1 MPTTKLTPMMRQYLA
16 FKDQYKDAVLF
27 FRMGDFYEMFFDD
40 AKLCARVLGLALTS
54 RDKGENPIPMAG
66 FPHHAADN
74 YIKRLVQAGHR
85 VAICDQ
91 VQDPKEAKGLVKRD
105 VTRVVTAGT
114 LTEEN
119 ILDSASNNFLAAV
132 VVSGSLAGLAWV
144 DVSTGR
150 FEVEEVPLPA
160 LGDSLQRIAPA
171 ECLLADTSDDAEHP
185 ALDALPPGC
194 MVTRRPPWD
203 FAVDD
208 GHRRLLDH
216 FGVRTLEGFG
226 CEQMRPALGAA
237 GAALTYLL
245 ETQKS
250 AVGHLRKLEAFAG
263 DRYLVLDAT
272 TRRALELVETM
283 RGADSEGALLK
294 VLDRTCTP
302 MGARMLRRW
311 VLTPLRRREEIE
323 QRHDAVGELHA
334 DRALC
339 RDLAAELRSVY
350 DIERLTTKIH
360 CGRANARDLAALRN
374 SLSHVTPLGERLS
387 DVSATLLQVLA
398 DALDPVPEAEALI
411 AAAIR
416 PDPPT
421 GLTDGGIIKDGFSPD
436 LDELRLVAREGKNWI
451 ARFEA
456 REAKESG
463 IPKLKVGFN
472 KVFGYYIEV
481 SNLHHDK
488 VPEHYIRKQ
497 TLKNAERYITPEL
510 KERESAVLTSAERAK
525 EMEYDV
531 FQNVR
536 ERVAA
541 HTDRLQATAEA
552 LAMLDVLLSLGV
564 VAAESRYVRPTMSTE
579 RVLHVRDGRHPV
591 LEQMLADEF
600 VPNDIEMTP
609 DEARLLVITGPNM
622 AGKSVYIRQTALIVL
637 MAHMGSFVPA
647 TSAVI
652 GLTDR
657 IFTRVGASDEQH
669 RGQSTFMVEMV
680 EVANILNN
688 ASDASLIILDEVGR
702 GTSTFDGVSL
712 AWAVAEHIHDL
723 THARTLFATH
733 YHELAQLAATRTGV
747 VNLNVA
753 IREWKSEVVFLHRV
767 VPGATDRSYGI
778 HVAKLAGVPGSV
790 LTRADEILGHLE
802 SNAISPGDQP
812 TFAPPADAGP
822 QPRMVQM
829 PLFMPLDT
837 EIRDELLA
845 LDTSAMTP
853 LEALT
858 ALNNITERLRDG
870 KD

>member
-1 MPTTKLTPMMRQYLA
+1 
-16 FKDQYKDAVLF
+16 
-27 FRMGDFYEMFFDD
+27 
-40 AKLCARVLGLALTS
+40 
-54 RDKGENPIPMAG
+54 
-66 FPHHAADN
+66 
-74 YIKRLVQAGHR
+74 
-85 VAICDQ
+85 
-91 VQDPKEAKGLVKRD
+91 
-105 VTRVVTAGT
+105 
-114 LTEEN
+114 
-119 ILDSASNNFLAAV
+119 
-132 VVSGSLAGLAWV
+132 
-144 DVSTGR
+144 
-150 FEVEEVPLPA
+150 
-160 LGDSLQRIAPA
+160 
-171 ECLLADTSDDAEHP
+171 
-185 ALDALPPGC
+185 
-194 MVTRRPPWD
+194 
-203 FAVDD
+203 
-208 GHRRLLDH
+208 
-216 FGVRTLEGFG
+216 
-226 CEQMRPALGAA
+226 MRPALGAA

-250 AVGHLRKLEAFAG
+250 AVGHIRKLESFAG

-294 VLDRTCTP
+294 VLDRTSTP
-302 MGARMLRRW
+302 MGARMIRRW

-360 CGRANARDLAALRN
+360 CGRANARDLVALRN
-374 SLSHVTPLGERLS
+374 SLSHVSPLRERLS
-387 DVSATLLQVLA
+387 GTNATLLQVLA
-398 DALDPVPEAEALI
+398 EALDPVPEAEALI
-411 AAAIR
+411 ATAIR
-416 PDPPT
+416 NEPPAT
-421 GLTDGGIIKDGFSPD
+421 LTEGGVIKDGFSPD

-472 KVFGYYIEV
+472 KVFGYYIEI
-481 SNLHHDK
+481 SNIHHDK

-531 FQNVR
+531 FQDVR
-536 ERVAA
+536 EQVAA
-541 HTDRLQATAEA
+541 HTDRLQTTAEA

-564 VAAESRYVRPTMSTE
+564 VAAESRYVRPEMSTE

-609 DEARLLVITGPNM
+609 DDARLLVITGPNM

-723 THARTLFATH
+723 TCARTLFATH
-733 YHELAQLAATRTGV
+733 YHELAQLAATRPGV

-778 HVAKLAGVPGSV
+778 HVAKLAGVPDTV
-790 LTRADEILGHLE
+790 LTRADEILKHLE

-812 TFAPPADAGP
+812 TFAPPAEALP

-853 LEALT
+853 LEALN
-858 ALNNITERLRDG
+858 ALNKITERLRDSS
-870 KD
+870 